1 MNDLLSGRSRENV
14 NILVGLQTIWWSEC
28 QKKANAKFDMERT
41 GRGQVERLGRKRR
54 GQNYVDDQPSGSKRQ
69 RLSRA
74 KYGKGNSGD
83 LGTEY
88 KQQAATD
95 LKGKISDKQH
105 SQLQRERHNDTFED
119 MVDALRNRTMANVEI
134 TVDIAIGLM
143 SDHALRNIQNE
154 GHVQRILNSLL
165 NDAAIKSKVKMLYS
179 AIHYKRST
187 GTLGL
192 NEEAEMISK
201 WLKMNL
207 NVDDSKEESD

>member
-1 MNDLLSGRSRENV
+1 MNILSG
-14 NILVGLQTIWWSEC
+14 LQIIWWSEC
-28 QKKANAKFDMERT
+28 KKKANDKYDMERT
-41 GRGQVERLGRKRR
+41 GRGQVQRLGRRRR

-74 KYGKGNSGD
+74 KYGKGSNGD

-105 SQLQRERHNDTFED
+105 SQQQRERHNDTFED
-119 MVDALRNRTMANVEI
+119 MVDALRNRTMANVKI
-134 TVDIAIGLM
+134 TVDIAVGLM
-143 SDHALRNIQNE
+143 SDHALRNIKNE
-154 GHVQRILNSLL
+154 GHVQRILNSLMD
-165 NDAAIKSKVKMLYS
+165 DAVMKNKGKMLYS

-207 NVDDSKEESD
+207 NVSDSKEESD